1 MNQAQRLPSG
11 NVAVFLTNSSRRPR
25 MSSFGSFSIV
35 AAKESSALKTARDG
49 NNGSTRS
56 MFPKQLGQAFPVM
69 GGNGVTQEN
78 KIKISLMEYGH
89 CFFPG
94 AFRNHRVAAAWRT

>member
-1 MNQAQRLPSG
+1 
-11 NVAVFLTNSSRRPR
+11 
-25 MSSFGSFSIV
+25 
-35 AAKESSALKTARDG
+35 
-49 NNGSTRS
+49 